1 MAIRIERDRYTGVAQ
16 AFADYLGMNSCLE
29 PPRIMSV
36 AKFVKS
42 HTVKIDSS
50 YDRGEGV
57 HYFPGSS
64 GLHLRTLLACVSS

>member
-16 AFADYLGMNSCLE
+16 AFADYLGMTSCLE
-29 PPRIMSV
+29 HPRIMSV
-36 AKFVKS
+36 AKIVKS

-57 HYFPGSS
+57 HYF
-64 GLHLRTLLACVSS
+64 LRIQWPPLTHPVGMC